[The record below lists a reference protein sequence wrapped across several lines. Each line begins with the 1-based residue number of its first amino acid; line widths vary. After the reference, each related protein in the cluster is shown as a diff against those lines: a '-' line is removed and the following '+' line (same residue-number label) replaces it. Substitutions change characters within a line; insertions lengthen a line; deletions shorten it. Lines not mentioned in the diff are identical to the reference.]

1 MERYFLEPGSTGP
14 IGSIYVADEDLLE
27 IFSVDDPSAARQA
40 LLRSLP
46 HVSVL
51 RLWFSGEFTPTPGK
65 PPEYVRILVFLCWM
79 QTTKTRIRG
88 DRDFREL
95 LEKQFGER
103 FQGCNMSG
111 LNPMWEHLRDY
122 LAKEHLIDLVLPG
135 IHPHSQIGRT
145 LRIAFPTWRDR
156 AALRKLRGALP
167 DGLLL
172 DPLQVSNRIRTSRHL
187 IGETMQSFEYN
198 FAMFERARKRGG
210 REYMETPF
218 WQAWYSIVAEQ
229 AALEDLEV
237 SEGDFG
243 EHELFRVSPLGDRI
257 AIVTPEDALRYVPKP
272 LAKLIRG
279 GTIFLE
285 NLGYGRYRA
294 SATTPSNILLMRR
307 SKLQECSKDALRSV
321 RGLNSGWVVATFRAR
336 IDDARSPDSAPQ
348 EFAWRDGIRVG
359 GAYFGRTPLAPIL
372 VAPLQSAVRV
382 EKAGTRIEM
391 VPGAQ
396 GLSLPHGIYSGTFT
410 AHYLREKREVLL
422 VPRAN
427 EVGDIRRLDFDFSRE
442 VSEDEFHRDTA
453 PSPERGVEDWN
464 VHRVPPCDD
473 LITISEALY
482 ERSARGMSFSE
493 AIEIILRGIA
503 GRNGPSEW
511 NLLRSFADA
520 GWLELTLLRHFPA
533 RRILQNPVEYECVG
547 EDLVRISGPTPIAVV
562 ERLHAAA
569 EASGAVV
576 EIWNGA
582 SPWALPRYVIRST
595 SDRIRQDFIRRMALQ
610 QRKMPGAAVSDI
622 ADTNGVHGY
631 DVIGR
636 LDEDRGYFSVRYG
649 DAAKPG
655 LYRLERKESRNPF
668 LYRSILGGRPPQ
680 NYVSASVGILSHHLR
695 SGGPMFVHQ
704 DGIITSARPRLLMP
718 SSWAR
723 WISDRILCNAGP
735 MQSDERWIY
744 AYPVGRSSLAALST
758 LVAISDA
765 EAPLATPWV
774 QRFLSSAS
782 NRGRA
787 VYDGRTRTVQ
797 TARSM
802 FGKR

>member
-1 MERYFLEPGSTGP
+1 M
-14 IGSIYVADEDLLE
+14 ADEDLLE
-27 IFSVDDPSAARQA
+27 IFSVDDLSVARQA

-46 HVSVL
+46 HISVL
-51 RLWFSGEFTPTPGK
+51 RAWFSGEFSPTTGK

-103 FQGCNMSG
+103 FQGSNMSG
-111 LNPMWEHLRDY
+111 LNRMWEHLRDY
-122 LAKEHLIDLVLPG
+122 LAREHAIDLVLPG

-156 AALRKLRGALP
+156 AAFRKLRGALP
-167 DGLLL
+167 DALLL

-237 SEGDFG
+237 AEGDFG
-243 EHELFRVSPLGDRI
+243 EHELFRVSPLGDRVAI
-257 AIVTPEDALRYVPKP
+257 ATPEEALRYVPKP

-294 SATTPSNILLMRR
+294 SSSTASNILLMRS
-307 SKLQECSKDALRSV
+307 SKLQECDKDVLRSV
-321 RGLNSGWVVATFRAR
+321 RGLNSGWVVATFRFR
-336 IDDARSPDSAPQ
+336 IDDGGSPDSTPR

-359 GAYFGRTPLAPIL
+359 GAYLGRPPLAPLLI
-372 VAPLQSAVRV
+372 APLQNTVRV
-382 EKAGTRIEM
+382 EKSGKQIEM
-391 VPGAQ
+391 TPCEQ
-396 GLSLPHGIYSGTFT
+396 GLSLPRGIHSGTFT

-453 PSPERGVEDWN
+453 PSPERGIENWN
-464 VHRVPPCDD
+464 GERVPPCDD

-493 AIEIILRGIA
+493 AIEIVLRVTA
-503 GRNGPSEW
+503 GRNAPSEW
-511 NLLRSFADA
+511 DLLRSFADA
-520 GWLELTLLRHFPA
+520 GWIELTLLRHFPA
-533 RRILQNPVEYECVG
+533 RRILQNPVEAECIG
-547 EDLVRISGPTPIAVV
+547 GNLVRISGPTPIAVV
-562 ERLHAAA
+562 ERLHSAA
-569 EASGAVV
+569 EASGTVV

-595 SDRIRQDFIRRMALQ
+595 SERSRQDFIRRMAIQ
-610 QRKMPGAAVSDI
+610 QRKAPQPAVPDL

-636 LDEDRGYFSVRYG
+636 LDEDRGYFAVRFG
-649 DAAKPG
+649 DATKSG

-668 LYRSILGGRPPQ
+668 LYRSILNGRPPQ
-680 NYVSASVGILSHHLR
+680 NYVSASVAILSHHLR
-695 SGGPMFVHQ
+695 NGGNVFVHQ
-704 DGIITSARPRLLMP
+704 HGVITSTRPRLLMP

-723 WISDRILCNAGP
+723 WMSDRILCNPGP
-735 MQSDERWIY
+735 MPSDDKWMY
-744 AYPVGRSSLAALST
+744 AYPVGQSSLAALSA
-758 LVAISDA
+758 LVTISDA
-765 EAPLATPWV
+765 AAPLATPWV
-774 QRFLSSAS
+774 QLFLSSAS

-787 VYDGRTRTVQ
+787 VYDGRTRTVH
-797 TARSM
+797 TVRSM
-802 FGKR
+802 SGKR